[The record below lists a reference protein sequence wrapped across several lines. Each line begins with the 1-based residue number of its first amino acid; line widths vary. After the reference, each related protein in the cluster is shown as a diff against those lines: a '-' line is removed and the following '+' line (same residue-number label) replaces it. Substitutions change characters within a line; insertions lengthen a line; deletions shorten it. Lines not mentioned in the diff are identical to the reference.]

1 MKVPNRFHT
10 LRILPIPSEMV
21 AEMVAIME
29 YVWEQIENST
39 ILKEIHMTRQ
49 RVQTA
54 LRAFTYNYLDLES
67 KDYHLDR
74 KRVITTQN
82 LREKVM
88 ILKPDKGKGIV
99 LVSKYDYIGN
109 IEFLFSDKTKCQVL
123 DKDPT
128 LQSLNTVQNYLNKLF
143 NRGEIS
149 NDGKKLMRPKFYLHS
164 DP

>member
-1 MKVPNRFHT
+1 MKVHKRFHT
-10 LRILPIPSEMV
+10 LGTLPIPSEIV

-29 YVWEQIENST
+29 YIWEQIDNSN
-39 ILKEIHMTRQ
+39 ILKEIHMTGQ

-82 LREKVM
+82 LREKVI
-88 ILKPDKGKGIV
+88 ILKPDKGQGIV

-109 IEFLFSDKTKCQVL
+109 IEFLFSDKTKC
-123 DKDPT
+123 
-128 LQSLNTVQNYLNKLF
+128 
-143 NRGEIS
+143 
-149 NDGKKLMRPKFYLHS
+149 
-164 DP
+164 